1 MFDLLGG
8 AALEPTVM
16 VWSQQRQFC
25 EVARPSVLIAVQLLS
40 LSYY

>member
-8 AALEPTVM
+8 AAMEPTVM

-25 EVARPSVLIAVQLLS
+25 EIASPSVLIAVQLLS
-40 LSYY
+40 LLYH